1 MAATVAAASAFSSY
15 RGGLLPER
23 KRIKEEIPGE
33 ERADPVALQPEDP
46 MNLVSSCAGSSVLP
60 LYAVSPVS
68 YCAPVSAALQ
78 YHFSR
83 RSAIV
88 EKREHMFL
96 RAMSKAMRY
105 YRIWIYSA
113 NVALFLGTLVY
124 SIAFLSVIG
133 DERLSFFPA
142 IRLYQ
147 PSFIYSYC
155 AILVQ
160 GGLLQVG
167 LLSFLSSFHT
177 L

>member
-15 RGGLLPER
+15 RGGLLPEA
-23 KRIKEEIPGE
+23 KKKIKEEVPGE
-33 ERADPVALQPEDP
+33 KVDKEASGKVCLEP
-46 MNLVSSCAGSSVLP
+46 MNVVSDCASSSVLP
-60 LYAVSPVS
+60 LYAVSS
-68 YCAPVSAALQ
+68 PVSAALQ

-113 NVALFLGTLVY
+113 NVALFLGTLIY
-124 SIAFLSVIG
+124 TIAFLSVIG

-147 PSFIYSYC
+147 PSFIYSYA

-160 GGLLQVG
+160 GGLLQV
-167 LLSFLSSFHT
+167 SIIP
-177 L
+177 

>member
-15 RGGLLPER
+15 RGGLLPEA
-23 KRIKEEIPGE
+23 KKKIKEEVPGE
-33 ERADPVALQPEDP
+33 TGEPSGDKGKVYEQS
-46 MNLVSSCAGSSVLP
+46 MNVLSDYASSSVLP
-60 LYAVSPVS
+60 LYAVSS
-68 YCAPVSAALQ
+68 PVSAALQ

-113 NVALFLGTLVY
+113 NVALFLGTLIY
-124 SIAFLSVIG
+124 TIAFLSVIG

-147 PSFIYSYC
+147 PSFIYSYA

-160 GGLLQVG
+160 GGLLQV
-167 LLSFLSSFHT
+167 SII
-177 L
+177 